1 MKKQKI
7 KKECSRKWYWSRS
20 DEDRQKPRRYS
31 KIDITICMKKTE
43 KIKDCMKEYMKKYMK
58 EYKKN
63 KKVLLCKVLVLYYFM
78 QSTMPSSV

>member
-1 MKKQKI
+1 
-7 KKECSRKWYWSRS
+7 
-20 DEDRQKPRRYS
+20 
-31 KIDITICMKKTE
+31 MKKTE
-43 KIKDCMKEYMKKYMK
+43 KTKDCMKEYMKKYMK